1 MDNPVNA
8 AYGRYDKPPEHE
20 KPITVFGYT
29 FPLQYRMPLLIAAGV
44 IVLFVLWSVFLT
56 LPSGFPF
63 LAAKFAGGFFS
74 YIGLFFLYMIGFF
87 TLLLLVGVSV
97 VVGYRLYAKYK
108 AKQESPA

>member
-20 KPITVFGYT
+20 KPLVVLGYT
-29 FPLQYRMPLLIAAGV
+29 VPAQYRLPLFVVAGLF
-44 IVLFVLWSVFLT
+44 ILFVLWSVFLT

-87 TLLLLVGVSV
+87 ALLLLIAAGV
-97 VVGYRLYAKYK
+97 VVGFRIYEK
-108 AKQESPA
+108 AKAKAKTA

>member
-8 AYGRYDKPPEHE
+8 VYGRYDKPPERE
-20 KPITVFGYT
+20 KPLVVLGYT
-29 FPLQYRMPLLIAAGV
+29 VPAQYRLPLLVVAV
-44 IVLFVLWSVFLT
+44 LFVLFVLWSVFLT

-87 TLLLLVGVSV
+87 ALLLLIGA
-97 VVGYRLYAKYK
+97 GAMAGFRIYEK
-108 AKQESPA
+108 AKAKAA